1 VSDYSQTEAAKASG
15 TRSGIGVLPLHHQP
29 KGRAGA
35 MLLPFPS
42 GTRRYIALLDVRDFE
57 GISIGRSV
65 PVALLVAGQV
75 EEGGTL

>member
-1 VSDYSQTEAAKASG
+1 
-15 TRSGIGVLPLHHQP
+15 
-29 KGRAGA
+29 

-75 EEGGTL
+75 EEGGTLIACLSFCAASMG

>member
-1 VSDYSQTEAAKASG
+1 
-15 TRSGIGVLPLHHQP
+15 
-29 KGRAGA
+29 